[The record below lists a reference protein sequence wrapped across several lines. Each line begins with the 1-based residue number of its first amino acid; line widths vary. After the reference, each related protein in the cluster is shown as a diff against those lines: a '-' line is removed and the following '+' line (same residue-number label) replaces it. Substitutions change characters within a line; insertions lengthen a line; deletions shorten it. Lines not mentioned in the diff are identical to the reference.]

1 MLIVNKHANDPL
13 LIEIENQ
20 APDEGMG
27 IQYKDLGIFI
37 KPSTDYSDIGK
48 ERNVSASQDYLNVLK
63 DRELKITQIALT
75 NADGRNAVT
84 VPEGGI
90 VFTFEKG
97 DRYKT
102 KIHLLEKLSTEDSTV
117 LPVGGKLEVRLEYI
131 GSVNKRISVEV
142 ETGGSLPVEED
153 NA

>member
-1 MLIVNKHANDPL
+1 MLIVNKHASDSL

-20 APDEGMG
+20 APDEGVG
-27 IQYKDLGIFI
+27 VQYKDLGIFI
-37 KPSTDYSDIGK
+37 KPSTDYSDISA
-48 ERNVSASQDYLNVLK
+48 ERNVSASEDYLNILK
-63 DRELKITQIALT
+63 DAELKITSITLT
-75 NADGRNAVT
+75 NAAGRSAVT
-84 VPEGGI
+84 VPGNGI
-90 VFTFEKG
+90 AFTFEKG

-117 LPVGGKLEVRLEYI
+117 FPVGGKLEVRLEYT
-131 GSVNKRISVEV
+131 GSVNKRISIEV